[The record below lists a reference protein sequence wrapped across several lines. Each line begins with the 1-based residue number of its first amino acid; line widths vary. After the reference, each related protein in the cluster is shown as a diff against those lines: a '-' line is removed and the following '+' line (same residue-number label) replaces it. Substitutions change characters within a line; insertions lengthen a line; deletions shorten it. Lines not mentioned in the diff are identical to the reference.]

1 DFSATAHTPYLI
13 AAIGIV
19 GIYGKW
25 INTFRQRLGIVR
37 VWVYSSM
44 PAVTV
49 KNDWKQPVSM
59 L

>member
-25 INTFRQRLGIVR
+25 INTFRQRLGSLTVCGYFLASTVR
-37 VWVYSSM
+37 ASLVFFSRIEFR
-44 PAVTV
+44 
-49 KNDWKQPVSM
+49 
-59 L
+59 